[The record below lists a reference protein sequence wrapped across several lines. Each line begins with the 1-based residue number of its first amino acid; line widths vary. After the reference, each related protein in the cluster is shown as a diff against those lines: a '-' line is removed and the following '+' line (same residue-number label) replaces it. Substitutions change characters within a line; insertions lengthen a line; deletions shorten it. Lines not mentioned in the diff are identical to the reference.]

1 MKFLRVSRQKKSGD
15 FYPAG
20 LFFLVLQVNVYR
32 SALIP
37 RELPCPKKILLSRLS
52 PNGIK
57 LRPGEFINVDMK
69 QMPEQIIAAC
79 VPLPTRSKMD
89 LEWKAFNISQQI
101 TTFATQINLLTHHR
115 NCVLNWLIE
124 VPISFFSTS
133 KKQELSFLATSTT
146 LNKGMEELKVNYSKT

>member
-1 MKFLRVSRQKKSGD
+1 
-15 FYPAG
+15 
-20 LFFLVLQVNVYR
+20 
-32 SALIP
+32 
-37 RELPCPKKILLSRLS
+37 
-52 PNGIK
+52 
-57 LRPGEFINVDMK
+57 MK
-69 QMPEQIIAAC
+69 QMSEQIIAAC

-146 LNKGMEELKVNYSKT
+146 LYKGMEELKVNYSKT